1 MKNQEPYGEG
11 RQAIEHHAGAQS
23 ELCECFSC
31 QAAQARASQT
41 FADFA
46 AWSRAVTQ
54 LPDDFWRRQRDQIAA
69 RMNKRDHGLA
79 AAAPKL
85 AWGVTAA
92 IGVVAL
98 ILLMRPAPPPAV
110 VQTPSF
116 SDHDLLV
123 SVERTINSDVP
134 ASLEPAALLAVEMEN
149 SFHAGTAKSS
159 LKESS
164 HEN

>member
-1 MKNQEPYGEG
+1 MKNKEPYSEG
-11 RQAIEHHAGAQS
+11 RQAIEHQAGAPS
-23 ELCECFSC
+23 EPCECFSC
-31 QAAQARASQT
+31 QAEQARASQT

-46 AWSRAVTQ
+46 AWSRAAAER
-54 LPDDFWRRQRDQIAA
+54 PDDFWRRQREVIAA
-69 RMNKRDHGLA
+69 RIGKRDHPITTA
-79 AAAPKL
+79 FPKL

-98 ILLMRPAPPPAV
+98 ILLMRPAPPTAV
-110 VQTPSF
+110 VQTPTF

-149 SFHAGTAKSS
+149 NFHPATAKFGS
-159 LKESS
+159 KENP